1 MYFITVE
8 TLQQV
13 EKPTLGNAKQ
23 TILKE
28 TNKLMSTTDCWE
40 FSLNC
45 MHKGWDIWPCSKE
58 HKADSSFEFKSSA
71 NSQSWKG
78 SEYKFCPI
86 SKSPSRLKFGRL
98 FSIKLYCLATLW
110 RKGAQR
116 EKTIV
121 QEVLKSP
128 LLYLCLKKGNYKKRT
143 KQLSNVN
150 LCFSSTNSV
159 HS

>member
-1 MYFITVE
+1 MNQSHWIDVFHHRWNVTTSGKT
-8 TLQQV
+8 TL
-13 EKPTLGNAKQ
+13 ENAKQ

-28 TNKLMSTTDCWE
+28 TDKLMSTTDCCE

-45 MHKGWDIWPCSKE
+45 MRKGWDIWPCSKE

-86 SKSPSRLKFGRL
+86 SKSPSRLKSGRL
-98 FSIKLYCLATLW
+98 FSISLYCLATLW

-121 QEVLKSP
+121 QEVNKVPTSLFV
-128 LLYLCLKKGNYKKRT
+128 LKKG
-143 KQLSNVN
+143 QL
-150 LCFSSTNSV
+150 
-159 HS
+159 